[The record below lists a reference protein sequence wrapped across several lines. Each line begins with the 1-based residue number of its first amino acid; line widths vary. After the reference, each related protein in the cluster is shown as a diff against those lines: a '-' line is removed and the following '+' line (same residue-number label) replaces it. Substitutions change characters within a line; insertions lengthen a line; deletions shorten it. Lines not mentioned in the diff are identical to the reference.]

1 MRRFFPQPSSAET
14 IAWPQRLLKVLAL
27 QKYILKLPE
36 WVNAGALTKE
46 ECTTIYT
53 SLHASQLGCFLSNID
68 SHIQYSR
75 PLLGKV
81 KTFTIVESE
90 VAPRNAQ
97 CSVAALVFLR
107 ALVRTLVMGVTT
119 IPLAVPPV
127 IFSLL
132 LRTSS
137 MFVTLV
143 FLRALGLVPIGH
155 KNQISY
161 AFNKP
166 IYV

>member
-1 MRRFFPQPSSAET
+1 MGKRWRIDQGIVHNNLHQFTCFSA
-14 IAWPQRLLKVLAL
+14 RLL
-27 QKYILKLPE
+27 
-36 WVNAGALTKE
+36 
-46 ECTTIYT
+46 
-53 SLHASQLGCFLSNID
+53 FSNID

-90 VAPRNAQ
+90 VAPRNDQ
-97 CSVAALVFLR
+97 CSVTALVFLR

-119 IPLAVPPV
+119 IPFAVSPV

-137 MFVTLV
+137 MFVALV
-143 FLRALGLVPIGH
+143 FLRALGLVPVSPLLLPPG
-155 KNQISY
+155 ST
-161 AFNKP
+161 APAPAALPSLSCFF
-166 IYV
+166 VA

>member
-1 MRRFFPQPSSAET
+1 M
-14 IAWPQRLLKVLAL
+14 
-27 QKYILKLPE
+27 
-36 WVNAGALTKE
+36 
-46 ECTTIYT
+46 
-53 SLHASQLGCFLSNID
+53 
-68 SHIQYSR
+68 
-75 PLLGKV
+75 LGKV

-90 VAPRNAQ
+90 VAPRNDQ
-97 CSVAALVFLR
+97 CSVTALVFLR

-119 IPLAVPPV
+119 IPLAVSPV
-127 IFSLL
+127 LFSLL

-155 KNQISY
+155 IKSDFICFY
-161 AFNKP
+161 AYA